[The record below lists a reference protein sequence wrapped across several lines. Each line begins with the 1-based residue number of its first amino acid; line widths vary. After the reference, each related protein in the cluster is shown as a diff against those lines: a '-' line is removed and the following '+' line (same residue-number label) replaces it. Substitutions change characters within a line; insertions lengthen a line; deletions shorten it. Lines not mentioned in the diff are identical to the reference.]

1 MVHYS
6 KQQINSCVQGGKQ
19 SQAVTKNIF
28 HSNSSEIQIRSKFHT
43 DYLHSGTMHLE
54 TFQKQTQTV
63 HAYIIRQERGIVTT
77 NNRER
82 DSDN

>member
-1 MVHYS
+1 MVHYY

-19 SQAVTKNIF
+19 SQAVRHKEYY
-28 HSNSSEIQIRSKFHT
+28 HSNSSETQIHSKFHT
-43 DYLHSGTMHLE
+43 DYLHSGTMRLE

-63 HAYIIRQERGIVTT
+63 HAYSIRQERGIVTT

-82 DSDN
+82 DK